1 MSLTDE
7 EIQFLRWHNL
17 SQEDVYDGRHQSKRS
32 REAAAKSTG
41 KDLILVR
48 TSSACRAAGHRI
60 KTRAGHCFQCDP
72 LNLVYLR
79 RHSTPGYVY
88 VAGSLS
94 GRAIKIGTAG
104 DIPQRERQLR
114 AERYAG
120 FADWEVLFSIQVR
133 EAGRVEHD
141 AASRVPGQRVF
152 RNYVKDGYSQ
162 TAIEVIKCSF
172 SAAVK
177 AIKESLG
184 PTDNAEPWEARWTY
198 PYEFDHEPREA
209 P

>member
-1 MSLTDE
+1 MPFTDDE
-7 EIQFLRWHNL
+7 LRFLRWHGL
-17 SQEDVYDGRHQSKRS
+17 DKGDVYDGRYQSKDERH
-32 REAAAKSTG
+32 EGAKSEG
-41 KDLILVR
+41 KFLVLSSVPCR
-48 TSSACRAAGHRI
+48 TAGHRLR
-60 KTRAGHCFQCDP
+60 TRAGHCFQCDP
-72 LNLVYLR
+72 LKLVYQI
-79 RHSTPGYVY
+79 RHSKSGYVY
-88 VAGSLS
+88 IAGSLS
-94 GRAIKIGTAG
+94 GRVIKIGTCKHVG
-104 DIPQRERQLR
+104 QREGQLR

-120 FADWEVLFSIQVR
+120 FGDWIVLLAIQVS

-152 RNYVKDGYSQ
+152 RNYEKDGYTQ
-162 TAIEVIKCSF
+162 TAIEVLKCSF

-177 AIKESLG
+177 AIKDSLG